1 LLKLQLN
8 HDLLPCLLIKKGKKG
23 SMIFRFSSCLLLKLF
38 MFFSGLSFA
47 QQSPDPGRSLKLT
60 EVVGISS
67 SIEPT
72 TEAARYGLNRLL
84 DGKLPKDGWRST
96 WTAWYQKDPVITF
109 DLGSVK
115 KIGVI
120 RVFFQAWARE
130 DELKNIDVE
139 VSIDGENFELFNRYG
154 QIVTLREK
162 GTWVEMD
169 LRAVSAR
176 YFRLGPRFQGWGH
189 HWGEVEFWEIAE

>member
-1 LLKLQLN
+1 
-8 HDLLPCLLIKKGKKG
+8 
-23 SMIFRFSSCLLLKLF
+23 MIFRFSLCLFLKLF
-38 MFFSGLSFA
+38 IFFSGLSFA

-130 DELKNIDVE
+130 DELKNINVE
-139 VSIDGENFELFNRYG
+139 VSIDGESFELFNRYG

>member
-1 LLKLQLN
+1 MYVRLSLWV
-8 HDLLPCLLIKKGKKG
+8 
-23 SMIFRFSSCLLLKLF
+23 FLKLF
-38 MFFSGLSFA
+38 VLLSGFIYG
-47 QQSPDPGRSLKLT
+47 QKSPNPGTFLKLA
-60 EVVGISS
+60 EVVGISAN
-67 SIEPT
+67 IDPT

-109 DLGSVK
+109 DLGRVR

-130 DELKNIDVE
+130 DELKSIDVE

-154 QIVTLREK
+154 QIVTPREK

-189 HWGEVEFWEIAE
+189 HWGEVEFWEVIN

>member
-1 LLKLQLN
+1 
-8 HDLLPCLLIKKGKKG
+8 
-23 SMIFRFSSCLLLKLF
+23 MIFRFSLCLFLKLF
-38 MFFSGLSFA
+38 IFFSGLSFA
-47 QQSPDPGRSLKLT
+47 KQSPDPGRSLKLT

-120 RVFFQAWARE
+120 RVFFQAWERE
-130 DELKNIDVE
+130 DELKSIDVE

-189 HWGEVEFWEIAE
+189 HWGEVEFWEVAE

>member
-1 LLKLQLN
+1 MFVRLSLWVFLKSFVFLS
-8 HDLLPCLLIKKGKKG
+8 GF
-23 SMIFRFSSCLLLKLF
+23 IF
-38 MFFSGLSFA
+38 G
-47 QQSPDPGRSLKLT
+47 QQSPDPGRSLKLA
-60 EVVGISS
+60 EVVGVSS

-84 DGKLPKDGWRST
+84 DGTLPKDGWRST

-109 DLGSVK
+109 DLGSAK

-120 RVFFQAWARE
+120 RVFFQAWERE

-139 VSIDGENFELFNRYG
+139 VSLDGENFELFNRYG

-169 LRAVSAR
+169 LRAVSAQ

-189 HWGEVEFWEIAE
+189 HWGEVEFWEVTN

>member
-1 LLKLQLN
+1 LA
-8 HDLLPCLLIKKGKKG
+8 KKGEKR
-23 SMIFRFSSCLLLKLF
+23 SMIFRFTSCLFLKLS
-38 MFFSGLSFA
+38 MCFSGFTFG
-47 QQSPDPGRSLKLT
+47 QQSPDPGRSLLLA
-60 EVVGISS
+60 EVVGISV
-67 SIEPT
+67 SIDPT
-72 TEAARYGLNRLL
+72 TDIAIYGLNRLL

-109 DLGSVK
+109 DLGSEK

-130 DELKNIDVE
+130 DELKSIDVE
-139 VSIDGENFELFNRYG
+139 VSMDGEKFELFNRYG
-154 QIVTLREK
+154 QIVALREK

-189 HWGEVEFWEIAE
+189 HWGEVEFWEVIE